1 MKKINKKARFM
12 AFYVLFLLI
21 IGLSVILVT
30 ANITNGKIAAR
41 NEEIEQNALISLKED
56 EEELNF
62 RKFIN
67 QDLSE
72 GYEKIYLSN
81 NEIIDI
87 NSRILNNSYINLML
101 EAKEFVDEDLTVNFD
116 DGIFT
121 SSEMLKTIIYNT
133 GNKDMSIEDLNREAF
148 KLFGNEIK
156 FSDVN
161 VLYENG
167 NINIDLDVKHKDYIL
182 KFKEIHYNKV
192 TETYDVY
199 INSIYPDLVE
209 NIESYRSPLNLNYN
223 QDDIIHTYKLK
234 IQKVGEDYRFDSIY
248 MYKEI

>member
-1 MKKINKKARFM
+1 MGKINKKARFM
-12 AFYVLFLLI
+12 TFYVLFLLI
-21 IGLSVILVT
+21 VGLSVILVT
-30 ANITNGKIAAR
+30 ANITNGKIAAK
-41 NEEIEQNALISLKED
+41 NEEIEQNALISLRED

-62 RKFIN
+62 RRFIN

-87 NSRILNNSYINLML
+87 NSKILNNSYINLML

-121 SSEMLKTIIYNT
+121 SYEMLKTIIYNA
-133 GNKDMSIEDLNREAF
+133 GNKDISIEDLNKEAL
-148 KLFGNEIK
+148 KIFGSEIK
-156 FSDVN
+156 LSDVSS
-161 VLYENG
+161 LYQDG
-167 NINIDLDVKHKDYIL
+167 KVNIDLDVKHKDYIL

-192 TETYDVY
+192 TQTYDVY
-199 INSIYPDLVE
+199 INSIYPDFVE
-209 NIESYRSPLNLNYN
+209 NIELYKNPSNLDYN

-248 MYKEI
+248 MYNEI